1 MNEILHRLH
10 ELENQINDIRAQLDP
25 QGKPR
30 RKRKAL
36 KFVVTN
42 WGFFGFVITVVVAGL
57 VYWHYDISYF
67 ENQKNISIVKKSA
80 DFYAQ
85 LGDRMLLLGEPE
97 AAAESYRTALQIN
110 PSNVAASRGLFKSLI
125 FEPLKGQEYSNNEV
139 VDQRINYLK
148 TLLTDDKERYII
160 DYLEAE
166 RFVEQEDFKL
176 AKQKYQESITKNPEF
191 VYGYLAL
198 AYVSVLDG
206 DGVDFGKNQLDR
218 AIQLNENSP
227 LALNSLGFYYIV
239 KLQFDKAISHLE
251 RAQKLMPYLEIL
263 IHLGNAHRYK
273 GGADNLDEAL
283 LHHKRALDLLKT
295 SNEKESL
302 VAGEYAIN
310 YMPESEGDNETPK
323 EFATFVRPEEK
334 EMLVFYELSFDY
346 AMKHDWVNADK
357 SFNQAWRLDEDRAF
371 QSFVENKI
379 QSLER
384 FTENK
389 PDRETLLW
397 FEKKRHRLSSE
408 VQ

>member
-1 MNEILHRLH
+1 M
-10 ELENQINDIRAQLDP
+10 
-25 QGKPR
+25 
-30 RKRKAL
+30 
-36 KFVVTN
+36 F
-42 WGFFGFVITVVVAGL
+42 
-57 VYWHYDISYF
+57 
-67 ENQKNISIVKKSA
+67 
-80 DFYAQ
+80 
-85 LGDRMLLLGEPE
+85 
-97 AAAESYRTALQIN
+97 TA
-110 PSNVAASRGLFKSLI
+110 
-125 FEPLKGQEYSNNEV
+125 
-139 VDQRINYLK
+139 
-148 TLLTDDKERYII
+148 T
-160 DYLEAE
+160 
-166 RFVEQEDFKL
+166 
-176 AKQKYQESITKNPEF
+176 
-191 VYGYLAL
+191 
-198 AYVSVLDG
+198 
-206 DGVDFGKNQLDR
+206 
-218 AIQLNENSP
+218 
-227 LALNSLGFYYIV
+227 
-239 KLQFDKAISHLE
+239 
-251 RAQKLMPYLEIL
+251 
-263 IHLGNAHRYK
+263 NAHRYK

-283 LHHKRALDLLKT
+283 LHHKRALDLLKH